1 MKKSDKI
8 KIWMFTVWGIIAL
21 TLVVWNKN
29 QYPKKLIKFH
39 DKEIKGIVTY
49 ISSSS
54 GGTRISV
61 NNEPEKQLIFTEYN
75 ENVES
80 FFYRFISKGDSIFKA
95 PHDDYVHVFKNK
107 KEYLFKTTKN

>member
-21 TLVVWNKN
+21 TLVAWNIN

-107 KEYLFKTTKN
+107 KEYLFKTTKD